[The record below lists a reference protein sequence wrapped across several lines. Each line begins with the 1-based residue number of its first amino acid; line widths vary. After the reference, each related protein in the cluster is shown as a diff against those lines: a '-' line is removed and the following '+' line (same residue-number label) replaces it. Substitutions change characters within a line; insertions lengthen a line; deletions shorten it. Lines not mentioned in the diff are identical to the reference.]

1 MFLENLSQLQECP
14 PPERG
19 KESKAFELISNSR
32 AKKKKRQQSITV
44 RLQAAADRQSSAFIR
59 ACCPTCID
67 SHPVDL
73 PLASA
78 RSSVERGG
86 KKRESSQ
93 IDSRERRGG
102 GLGWGEVSYA
112 TE

>member
-1 MFLENLSQLQECP
+1 MLFLENLSQLQECP

-32 AKKKKRQQSITV
+32 AKKKKKRQQSITV

-86 KKRESSQ
+86 KKGNLHR
-93 IDSRERRGG
+93 
-102 GLGWGEVSYA
+102 
-112 TE
+112 